1 MVATVRRGIW
11 VKEGGRWTVQG
22 AGLLG
27 SVMVLHLINDAFA
40 TWLAPLLPRI
50 IREFGLSLAVA
61 ATLPA
66 TLAISTNLS
75 QPIFGLLGDRF
86 DRRWFVT
93 LGPLATVL
101 GLSLIGVAPSFVVL
115 LVILFIGGF
124 GTAAF
129 HPPAAVVATREAP
142 PRLGPLWMSLFIT
155 GGAIGAG
162 IGPLAVIALVE
173 GRPLSTTAWAAPIVG
188 AVVLVLF
195 WIFPS
200 RLPDRTAPA
209 LKWGAMI
216 SLVTGPLR
224 TIWMLAVTRALAY
237 LAIQNGVPIMVTIAH
252 GRSDL
257 EGAVAIAVHGISNA
271 VGGVAGGLLAT
282 RYGRRV
288 LITVS
293 ALAGGPLY
301 LLALALSA
309 DQTLFVIA
317 LGFAG
322 AVLNL
327 GAPLLVVAAQDQ
339 VPDHVS
345 TASGLMMG
353 FAWGVAGLFLIPIG
367 ALQEAVGPL
376 LALVLVMSAITI
388 SGLQALRLQNRG
400 WG

>member
-1 MVATVRRGIW
+1 V
-11 VKEGGRWTVQG
+11 
-22 AGLLG
+22 LG
-27 SVMVLHLINDAFA
+27 SVILLHLINDAFV
-40 TWLAPLLPRI
+40 TWLAPLLPRL
-50 IREFGLSLAVA
+50 IREFDLSLAVA

-66 TLAISTNLS
+66 TLALSTNLS
-75 QPIFGLLGDRF
+75 QPIFGVLGDRF

-101 GLSLIGVAPSFVVL
+101 GLSLIGVAPNVGVL

-142 PRLGPLWMSLFIT
+142 PRLRPLWMSLFVT

-162 IGPLAVIALVE
+162 VGPLVVITLVE
-173 GRPLSTTAWAAPIVG
+173 GRPLWTMAWAAPVVG

-200 RLPDRTAPA
+200 RPPERRAATLNWR
-209 LKWGAMI
+209 AMLR
-216 SLVTGPLR
+216 LVTGPLR
-224 TIWMLAVTRALAY
+224 TVWMLAMTRALAY
-237 LAIQNGVPIMVTIAH
+237 LAVQNGVPIVVTIAH

-257 EGAVAIAVHGISNA
+257 EGAVAIAVHGIFNA
-271 VGGVAGGLLAT
+271 IGGVTGGFLAT
-282 RYGRRV
+282 RYGRRK
-288 LITVS
+288 LITIS

-301 LLALALSA
+301 VLAMVLSA
-309 DQTLFVIA
+309 DQWLFVIA
-317 LGFAG
+317 LAVAG

-327 GAPLLVVAAQDQ
+327 GAPLLVVVAQDL

-353 FAWGVAGLFLIPIG
+353 FAWGVAGLFLIAIG
-367 ALQEAVGPL
+367 GLQEAVGPV
-376 LALVLVMSAITI
+376 LALILVMVAITL
-388 SGLQALRLQNRG
+388 SGIQALWLRVDG
-400 WG
+400 